1 LVVPTF
7 ASPVF
12 VYWGIDRNTPYIWR
26 IICSGP
32 TNGRTQLNEQILSK
46 ITEKRIFMIRG
57 QRVMIDS
64 DLADLY
70 QVKTKE
76 LNKSMKRNSERFPT
90 EFMFQITPEEF
101 ESLRFQIGTSK
112 IEGRGGRR
120 TPPFVF
126 TEQGVAMLS
135 SILKSS
141 LAIQVNIVIIK
152 TFVRLR
158 QIVGNNQE
166 ILKRLGDLEKESSHH
181 KLRIN
186 EVFQT
191 IRQLLEPAVKP
202 RRPMG
207 IRGPDTDDEKVRSEN
222 G

>member
-1 LVVPTF
+1 M
-7 ASPVF
+7 A
-12 VYWGIDRNTPYIWR
+12 DQ
-26 IICSGP
+26 
-32 TNGRTQLNEQILSK
+32 QLNEHILSK
-46 ITEKRIFMIRG
+46 ITEKRIFTIRG

-76 LNKSMKRNSERFPT
+76 LNKSVKRNSERFPT
-90 EFMFQITPEEF
+90 EFMFQLTPKEF
-101 ESLRFQIGTSK
+101 EVLRFQIGTSK

-120 TPPFVF
+120 TTPFAF

-181 KLRIN
+181 KVRIN

-191 IRQLLEPAVKP
+191 IRQLLEPAIKP
-202 RRPMG
+202 KAMIPR
-207 IRGPDTDDEKVRSEN
+207 D
-222 G
+222 